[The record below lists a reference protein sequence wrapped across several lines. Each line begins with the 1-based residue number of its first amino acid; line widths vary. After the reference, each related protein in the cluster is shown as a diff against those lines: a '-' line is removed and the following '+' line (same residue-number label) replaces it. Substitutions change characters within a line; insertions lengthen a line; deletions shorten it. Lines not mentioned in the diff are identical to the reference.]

1 MATHTLSPTPGIFE
15 VEFDKFISE
24 RRQVSDRLYKFLHAL
39 VMVMTA
45 CAVLFAACYGWQLGE
60 NLFYRLIIILVAV
73 GIECSL
79 VFFAAIQ
86 YPKPVLLV
94 FGLISG
100 TGVIAISMF
109 TAASFMLSQQFAQDH
124 KVEELAKGYM
134 QQLQEDAGKLSVAN
148 AADRGSLAATRN
160 RFEDVLFH
168 FKDSQGSKA
177 TAIYAQIAKTTGS
190 SVEVVSLYIRLFL
203 ALVFVSTTIA
213 LASYLETVYCPES
226 LAKWIDQEKRRQ
238 ELIKTAREDFAAIG
252 QGRQVVHPQASPSTT
267 PSLTPASRSPR
278 SPTHDTETNGSNA
291 SRYERIKEGVK
302 AGSIK
307 PSVRGLKAQGMSQ
320 ATAEKYLQQMRDEG
334 VIQTDLVMAA

>member
-1 MATHTLSPTPGIFE
+1 MATHTLSPSPGIFK

-60 NLFYRLIIILVAV
+60 NLFYRLI
-73 GIECSL
+73 
-79 VFFAAIQ
+79 
-86 YPKPVLLV
+86 
-94 FGLISG
+94 G

-109 TAASFMLSQQFAQDH
+109 TAASFMLSQQFAQDY

-134 QQLQEDAGKLSVAN
+134 QQLQEDPGKLSVAN

-190 SVEVVSLYIRLFL
+190 SVEVVSLYIRLFW
-203 ALVFVSTTIA
+203 ALVFA
-213 LASYLETVYCPES
+213 GCCC
-226 LAKWIDQEKRRQ
+226 RRR
-238 ELIKTAREDFAAIG
+238 T
-252 QGRQVVHPQASPSTT
+252 
-267 PSLTPASRSPR
+267 
-278 SPTHDTETNGSNA
+278 
-291 SRYERIKEGVK
+291 RIL
-302 AGSIK
+302 
-307 PSVRGLKAQGMSQ
+307 R
-320 ATAEKYLQQMRDEG
+320 
-334 VIQTDLVMAA
+334 